1 MGRALSFYILAGKFD
16 FDYLSD
22 TFLFDEKEDFLPA
35 LVTASIS
42 KFVEHVDKPMEYLVF
57 AAYCLWARIS
67 GQKMKF
73 DVWVK

>member
-16 FDYLSD
+16 LDYLSE

-42 KFVEHVDKPMEYLVF
+42 KFQANFK
-57 AAYCLWARIS
+57 
-67 GQKMKF
+67 QKVQFKAK
-73 DVWVK
+73 V